1 MTDPAPITAA
11 TGIIGTILAV
21 GIGLAALIV
30 TTTGRLSA
38 RLTAV
43 AKEQARTSGLL
54 VWNETVPR
62 PSTAPAGGAAAPA
75 AGVRMGFGLSMKQEG
90 VSTTSSRGTG
100 VW

>member
-1 MTDPAPITAA
+1 MTDPALITAA
-11 TGIIGTILAV
+11 AGIIGTILAI

-43 AKEQARTSGLL
+43 EKEQARTSGLL

-62 PSTAPAGGAAAPA
+62 PSTALAGRRPRQRSPLEGLGFIGRAGASPSG
-75 AGVRMGFGLSMKQEG
+75 AGS
-90 VSTTSSRGTG
+90 
-100 VW
+100 